1 MSALGLLR
9 SAAQVRAALRCRAV
23 YAGLLQRDDEGCP
36 VEGNMQ
42 AWRAGLRT
50 GRLGQEWRLPVIQRP
65 VVGEAPA
72 VSGIPPRNGGRGQ
85 PEDMQLGPEHPGA
98 GS

>member
-9 SAAQVRAALRCRAV
+9 SAGQVRAALRRRAV

-42 AWRAGLRT
+42 AWRAG
-50 GRLGQEWRLPVIQRP
+50 RLWQEWRLPVIQRP
-65 VVGEAPA
+65 VAGEAPA
-72 VSGIPPRNGGRGQ
+72 VSGIPPRNGRRGQ